1 MRVPFVRFVKTIKT
15 CSSFVASYTVV
26 PTEPYAESDVV
37 SETMAAVPGEHV
49 GRYVLDNQSGR
60 QPAPLVGRS
69 HRRRPRA
76 SIRPVRRNIIVPA
89 LLSRAYRRQCL
100 QRCDVRP

>member
-1 MRVPFVRFVKTIKT
+1 MRVPFLRFVKT
-15 CSSFVASYTVV
+15 CSPFVASYTVV

-37 SETMAAVPGEHV
+37 SETVAAVPDEHV

-69 HRRRPRA
+69 HRQRPRA
-76 SIRPVRRNIIVPA
+76 SIRPVRRNIIVPT
-89 LLSRAYRRQCL
+89 LLSRAYRRQCRR
-100 QRCDVRP
+100 RCDARP